1 MEPIQMSTRRKRI
14 PEDLFL
20 VPELTKLEDRM
31 IGLIR
36 KPDLTVTKVM
46 EWLFPEKVLKI
57 LRDAS
62 PYVSHSSYDAFD
74 TSYFHVAPDTGL
86 VHLTV
91 TMDNS
96 DFACPRD
103 KSEML
108 QPERDSG
115 IVAYIREAY
124 AVGLQWNKVRE
135 VVAWMND
142 PPHKMTPG
150 AARAFWPSILSL
162 VGPDH
167 PVHQV
172 DGQRYRDPQGIGA
185 IIPLMRETSEIIA
198 TALLMPD
205 PELKLG
211 PVRFDF
217 EHLPREHGLV

>member
-1 MEPIQMSTRRKRI
+1 MEPIQMSRRRKRI
-14 PEDLFL
+14 PEELFIT
-20 VPELTKLEDRM
+20 PELTKLEDRM

-46 EWLFPEKVLKI
+46 EWLFPDAVLKI
-57 LRDAS
+57 LRDAH
-62 PYVSHSSYDAFD
+62 PYVMYSKYAMFD
-74 TSYFHVAPDTGL
+74 TSYFKVAPDTAP
-86 VHLTV
+86 VHLSVLLRT
-91 TMDNS
+91 TGLT
-96 DFACPRD
+96 CPCD
-103 KSEML
+103 KSEMI
-108 QPERDSG
+108 QAQRDSG
-115 IVAYIREAY
+115 IVAYIQEVY
-124 AVGLQWNKVRE
+124 AVRLQWNKVRE
-135 VVAWMND
+135 VVSWMND
-142 PPHKMTPG
+142 PSHKMTPA

-185 IIPLMRETSEIIA
+185 IIPLMRETSEIVA